1 MFRHGEHVL
10 LRQRERAHGSAVAAA
25 CTVKGHAMDS
35 YRQGLEVLTG
45 MLGTDRAAAV
55 VEKFRSLSPVF
66 EQEAVSVVFGRTW
79 ARGGIDLK
87 TRSLCSICILASLG
101 RINALKINFTLALEN
116 GASLEEITEVLL
128 QVGVYAGYPAAL
140 DALSLLDEIVKQS
153 PPESR

>member
-1 MFRHGEHVL
+1 MFHRGEPVL
-10 LRQRERAHGSAVAAA
+10 LRQREMAHGGPAPAAGA
-25 CTVKGHAMDS
+25 EEGHAMDS
-35 YRQGLEVLTG
+35 YRRGLEALTS

-55 VEKFRSLSPVF
+55 VEKFRTLSPVF

-101 RINALKINFTLALEN
+101 RINALKINFTLALAN

-140 DALSLLDEIVKQS
+140 DALSLLDELVKK
-153 PPESR
+153 PEPEPR